1 VIRKCPRCGA
11 ELGPWESPGGCLKHQ
26 SVPGRAIAERALRLL
41 EEADQALPYWDIG
54 RLLRASG
61 RDVYEPSLKAQLA
74 TDRRFCWAGRG
85 IYGLFRHGFVP
96 GVRDLARVGGIYLH
110 AAGRPLTV
118 AELDFI
124 LKFVRYRYQELSLR
138 NALWRGTGLGIYR
151 SESAESWSAA
161 RDSKSG
167 QREVARA
174 MGMRRGP
181 IFREIVE
188 RTTVQVEAALC
199 ERERR
204 LIDPFVSLVAA
215 DPNRHQVRYAR

>member
-1 VIRKCPRCGA
+1 LKC
-11 ELGPWESPGGCLKHQ
+11 Q
-26 SVPGRAIAERALRLL
+26 SVSSRTIAERALRVL

-61 RDVYEPSLKAQLA
+61 CDIYEPSLKTQLA

-85 IYGLFRHGFVP
+85 IYGLFRHGFLP
-96 GVRDLARVGGIYLH
+96 SVRDLARVGGTYLH

-118 AELDFI
+118 TELDFI
-124 LKFVRYRYQELSLR
+124 LKFVGYRYQELSLR
-138 NALWRGTGLGIYR
+138 NALWRGAGLGIYR

-188 RTTVQVEAALC
+188 RTTAQVEEALC

-204 LIDPFVSLVAA
+204 LINPS
-215 DPNRHQVRYAR
+215 PR